1 MSPIY
6 IASKLF
12 TYLVLSPIIFI
23 IFFLIASFYVK
34 KFRIVFVSIALSFYA
49 LSISYVSNTL
59 LLPLEKPY
67 NKVLEKNNRVN
78 AVVVLSGGSVAGSAN
93 IPIGS
98 DAYKRAMWGLMIAKS
113 QNLPLLFSGAG
124 LEIYTEADAF
134 LDAMKEIREN
144 LHVDM
149 PISSSLTLGSFSL
162 HVENKSLDTYQNA
175 QFSKEAFKKI
185 GIDRPVVYL
194 VTSAFHMKRST
205 TLYKYFGF
213 EVIPAATSFRL
224 DNKAEEV
231 GILSFVPRFS
241 SLANSYTALHEYAG
255 LLSLV
260 LRGII

>member
-34 KFRIVFVSIALSFYA
+34 KFRIIFISIALCFYG
-49 LSISYVSNTL
+49 LSISYVSNKL

-67 NKVLEKNNRVN
+67 NKVLVKNNSVH
-78 AVVVLSGGSVAGSAN
+78 AVVVLSGGSVEGSAN
-93 IPIGS
+93 IPIAS
-98 DAYKRAMWGLMIAKS
+98 SAYKRAMWGLMIAKS

-124 LEIYTEADAF
+124 LKSYTEADAF
-134 LDAMKEIREN
+134 LDSMKEIKEL
-144 LHVDM
+144 LHVDI
-149 PISSSLTLGSFSL
+149 PISSTLTLGSFSL
-162 HVENKSLDTYQNA
+162 HVENRSLDTYQNA
-175 QFSKEAFKKI
+175 QFSKEAFEMI
-185 GIDRPVVYL
+185 GIDKPVIYL

-213 EVIPAATSFRL
+213 EVIPAATGFRL
-224 DNKAEEV
+224 DSEAEEV
-231 GILSFVPRFS
+231 DILSFVPRFNA
-241 SLANSYTALHEYAG
+241 LKDSYTALHEYAG
-255 LLSLV
+255 LLSLI